1 MPNARIKAV
10 LFDFDGT
17 LADSASDL
25 CCALNAMRARRGL
38 AEIPPREARPYSSS
52 GARGL
57 LRIGFGLTPESAE
70 YATMREE
77 FLSEYERAIC
87 VHTCLFP
94 GAGELLQALAER
106 GIRWGIATNK
116 ATRFTSLL
124 VPALKLSPACVACG
138 DSTPHLKPHPAM
150 LELCAR
156 QLDLPCAEI
165 LYVGD
170 DLRDVQAA
178 RAAGMRSAAV
188 EYGYHGT
195 DNGGPQSWNADI
207 VIRTPLELLEHL

>member
-1 MPNARIKAV
+1 V

-17 LADSASDL
+17 LADSAADL
-25 CCALNAMRARRGL
+25 CAALNVMRVRRGL
-38 AEIPPREARPYSSS
+38 AQMPLAETRRHSSS

-57 LRIGFGLTPESAE
+57 LRVGFGVTPESPE
-70 YATMREE
+70 YGAMREE
-77 FLSEYERAIC
+77 FLAEYERAIC

-94 GAGELLQALAER
+94 GARELLEALGER
-106 GIRWGIATNK
+106 GIPWGIATNK
-116 ATRFTSLL
+116 AKRFTTPLL
-124 VPALKLSPACVACG
+124 PALKLAPACVACG

-156 QLDLPCAEI
+156 QLGLPCAEI
-165 LYVGD
+165 VYVGD

-195 DNGGPQSWNADI
+195 DNGGPHAWNADF
-207 VIRTPLELLEHL
+207 VIRQPLELLEHV

>member
-1 MPNARIKAV
+1 MTASRAV

-17 LADSASDL
+17 LADSAPDL
-25 CCALNAMRARRGL
+25 AAALNAMRVRRGL
-38 AEIPPREARPYSSS
+38 EEMPAAQIRPYSSM

-57 LRIGFGLTPESAE
+57 LRAGFGLMPDAPEYPA
-70 YATMREE
+70 MREE
-77 FLSEYERAIC
+77 FLAGYERAVC

-94 GAGELLQALAER
+94 GMRELLHVLEEKK
-106 GIRWGIATNK
+106 IDWGIATNK
-116 ATRFTSLL
+116 ARRLTSLL
-124 VPALKLSPACVACG
+124 VPALKLSPACVVCG

-150 LELCAR
+150 LLLAAG
-156 QLDLPCAEI
+156 QLNLQCREI

-195 DNGGPQSWNADI
+195 DNGGPRAWNADL
-207 VIRTPLELLEHL
+207 VIKQPLELLEHL